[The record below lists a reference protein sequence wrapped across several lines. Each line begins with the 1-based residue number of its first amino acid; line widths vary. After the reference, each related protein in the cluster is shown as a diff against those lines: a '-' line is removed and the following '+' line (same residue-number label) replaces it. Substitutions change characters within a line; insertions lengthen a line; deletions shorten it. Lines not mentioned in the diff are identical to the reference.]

1 MTFVEQLEG
10 RRFFSLT
17 SEVLDASGVD
27 PALVGDIHNTLQPY
41 WMQRN
46 NRGLD
51 IFNPIETAKLVE
63 ATAIDGNGAP
73 HGAVLAVG
81 IEHPDGEIHVVA
93 TGNALT

>member
-1 MTFVEQLEG
+1 MRFLEQLEG

-27 PALVGDIHNTLQPY
+27 PAQVGDIHNSLQPY

-63 ATAIDGNGAP
+63 ATTLDGNGAP

-81 IEHPDGEIHVVA
+81 VQTADGTIRVVA
-93 TGNALT
+93 TGNAVE